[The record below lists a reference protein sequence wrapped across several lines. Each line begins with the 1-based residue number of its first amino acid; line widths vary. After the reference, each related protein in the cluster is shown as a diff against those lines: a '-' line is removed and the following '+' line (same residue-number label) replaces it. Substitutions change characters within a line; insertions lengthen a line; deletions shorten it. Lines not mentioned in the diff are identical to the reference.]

1 MMTFVVTATWTPHE
15 GAKQEIEA
23 ILRELVHET
32 RQEPGCMEF
41 IAHRSRTN
49 PNEFF
54 LYEQYQSEE
63 DWLRHQK
70 TAHFTTLVLQRA
82 VPLLQRRERLTF
94 DILE

>member
-1 MMTFVVTATWTPHE
+1 MTFVVTANWTPRE
-15 GAKQEIEA
+15 GAKEEIAA

-41 IAHRSRTN
+41 IAHRSRAN
-49 PNEFF
+49 PDEFF
-54 LYEQYQSEE
+54 LYEQYESEE

-82 VPLLQRRERLTF
+82 VPLLERLERFTF